1 MIVSCGEALVDFL
14 PETDRFGRPAYR
26 PANGGSLYNV
36 AIGLGRLGIPAG
48 FLGGISTDFFG
59 EGLVRGL
66 EASGVS
72 TRYVTLLDRPT
83 TLAFVSLGG
92 EEPQY
97 AFYDAEAADRHWS
110 PDGGEPLG
118 DDVDALHFGSI
129 SLLREPAAD
138 RFAALMVGQK
148 GRRFLSLD
156 LNVRPGMIGDPAAY
170 RRRLDPLMEAADL
183 VKASIADLDWF
194 EPGRPV
200 EDVAEDW
207 LARGAGLVVVT
218 RGAEGASAFGHAA
231 RADRPARPVRVVDT
245 VGAGDSFMAGILAAL
260 EDGGRLTPA
269 APSGLQEEQLGA
281 ALDFAM
287 RVAAVT
293 CSRAGADPPRRE
305 EL

>member
-14 PETDRFGRPAYR
+14 PGTDRDGRPAYR

-59 EGLVRGL
+59 DALVRGL

-72 TRYVTLLDRPT
+72 TRYVARLDRPT

-92 EEPQY
+92 DEPQY
-97 AFYDAEAADRHWS
+97 AFYDAESADRHWS
-110 PDGGEPLG
+110 PEANPPLG
-118 DDVDALHFGSI
+118 DDVGALHFGSI

-138 RFAALMVGQK
+138 RFAELMASQK
-148 GRRFLSLD
+148 GGRFLSLD
-156 LNVRPGMIGDPAAY
+156 LNVRPGMIDDPGAY
-170 RRRLDPLMEAADL
+170 RRRLEPLIAAADL
-183 VKASIADLDWF
+183 VKASTADLDWF

-200 EDVAEDW
+200 DDVAEQW
-207 LARGAGLVVVT
+207 LAGGSGLVVIT

-231 RADRPARPVRVVDT
+231 RVDRPARPIRVVDT
-245 VGAGDSFMAGILAAL
+245 VGAGDSFMAGLLAAL
-260 EDGGRLTPA
+260 EDEGRLSPGV
-269 APSGLQEEQLGA
+269 PSRLAEAELDR

-287 RVAAVT
+287 RVAALT
-293 CSRAGADPPRRE
+293 CGRAGADPPRRE